1 MKKLLLTITLC
12 TSAILVSTQ
21 VEAQTQN
28 KKSDDQQWPPVVV
41 LEAAEDAVENS
52 TQYPPGTYD
61 YYYFTFSFS
70 NGVWNTFVEYY
81 SYSTEPG
88 PSPIRVENF
97 YFKNNGTQVF
107 DVKSTSMNKK

>member
-12 TSAILVSTQ
+12 TSAILVSNYS
-21 VEAQTQN
+21 EAQTQN
-28 KKSDDQQWPPVVV
+28 KKSDDQQWPPSVV
-41 LEAAEDAVENS
+41 LKAAEVAVERS

-61 YYYFTFSFS
+61 YYYFNFSYS
-70 NGVWNTFVEYY
+70 NGVWNTLVEYY

-88 PSPIRVENF
+88 PSPIRVEYF

-107 DVKSTSMNKK
+107 DVKKPNLE